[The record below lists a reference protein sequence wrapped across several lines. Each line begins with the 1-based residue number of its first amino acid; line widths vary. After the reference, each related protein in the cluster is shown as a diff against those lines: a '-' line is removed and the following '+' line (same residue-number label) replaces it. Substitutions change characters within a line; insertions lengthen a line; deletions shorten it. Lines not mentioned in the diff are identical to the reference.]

1 MFETHGS
8 VWASGFR
15 TEGQIVIFQAC
26 YVCSTSI
33 TANTLDI
40 NYASVRW
47 KIFWASICTLFK
59 YKHALTHALHTLI
72 SHTVHIPFL
81 LLSCKSIEG
90 IRKKKIFLA
99 CIKKRLQGN
108 IWSSQTAPCLANIQ
122 RILLPQKCEY
132 VMYSQVTK
140 QIQQGIHKAAERQW
154 DAGSHHMQAKYI
166 IHLWYLQGYEK
177 GGSYQVLSPRSTQR
191 TMKPQ

>member
-1 MFETHGS
+1 MKDFLGLHLHP
-8 VWASGFR
+8 V
-15 TEGQIVIFQAC
+15 QVQAC
-26 YVCSTSI
+26 THSCFAHTHITYSTHSI
-33 TANTLDI
+33 SA
-40 NYASVRW
+40 
-47 KIFWASICTLFK
+47 
-59 YKHALTHALHTLI
+59 
-72 SHTVHIPFL
+72 PFL
-81 LLSCKSIEG
+81 QKHRG
-90 IRKKKIFLA
+90 NQKKKIFLA